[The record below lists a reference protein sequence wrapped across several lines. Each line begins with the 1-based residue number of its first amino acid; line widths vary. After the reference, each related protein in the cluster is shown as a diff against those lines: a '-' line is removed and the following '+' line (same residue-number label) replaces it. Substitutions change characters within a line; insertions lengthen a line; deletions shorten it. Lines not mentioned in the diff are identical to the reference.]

1 MESKHAIAALGALA
15 QDTRLAIYRMLVR
28 QGDVGLAAGRIG
40 GALSL
45 APATLSFH
53 LRELS
58 QAGLIRARQE
68 SRFIYYS
75 ADGAA
80 LGNLLRYLAE
90 NCLPTNAALQGTE
103 SMAPPT
109 LSPIAKPVV
118 RPKTRAA

>member
-1 MESKHAIAALGALA
+1 MESKKAIATLGALA

-28 QGDVGLAAGRIG
+28 QGDVGMAAGSIG
-40 GALSL
+40 AALSL

-58 QAGLIRARQE
+58 QAGLIRARQR

-75 ADGAA
+75 SDRAA
-80 LGNLLRYLAE
+80 MKNLLIYLAE
-90 NCLPTNAALQGTE
+90 NCLRASAEFQEAE
-103 SMAPPT
+103 SIAPP
-109 LSPIAKPVV
+109 PPPPAAKPVV

>member
-1 MESKHAIAALGALA
+1 MESKHAITALGALA
-15 QDTRLAIYRMLVR
+15 QDTRLAIYRMLAG

-58 QAGLIRARQE
+58 QAGLIRARQQ

-75 ADGAA
+75 ADSAA
-80 LGNLLRYLAE
+80 LRNLLRYLAE
-90 NCLPTNAALQGTE
+90 NCLQTSPALQETE
-103 SMAPPT
+103 RMAPPA
-109 LSPIAKPVV
+109 LSPVAKPVV